1 MLACLLHQQGSRF
14 IQGFPMAWRQAKNTT
29 QIFSMKDVKDEAG
42 ANREIR
48 GEETLASFTMI
59 CMNLLKCG

>member
-1 MLACLLHQQGSRF
+1 MT
-14 IQGFPMAWRQAKNTT
+14 WRQAKNTT

-48 GEETLASFTMI
+48 GEETLASFTMTGRKI
-59 CMNLLKCG
+59 APNTGANATKFFTLATKS